1 MTRTRGV
8 AALLVVA
15 LAATLLVAHLRT
27 GASGPVDVE
36 ADLRTFAEAV
46 STGSET
52 LDHYGGQVR
61 AELRGCMLTWSTV
74 TRNDCASTGNIISDT
89 FSADLGEIEVSGG
102 TGTILMMS
110 AITWDRSPHSILL
123 RPLRA
128 LPLDAL
134 PSATAELR
142 DELGDTFFS
151 YGTYCRTPPSGER
164 NLRLFWVDSPGGE
177 EGRLLQEAVERMIET
192 CPLTGDRRIELT
204 ITPAD

>member
-15 LAATLLVAHLRT
+15 LAATILMTHLRT

-46 STGSET
+46 STGSEV
-52 LDHYGGQVR
+52 LDRYGGQVS
-61 AELRGCMLTWSTV
+61 AELRECILTWSTV
-74 TRNDCASTGNIISDT
+74 TRNDCASTGNLISKT
-89 FSADLGEIEVSGG
+89 FSADLSEIEVSGG

-110 AITWDRSPHSILL
+110 AITLEHSPHSILL

-142 DELGDTFFS
+142 HDLGDTFFS
-151 YGTYCRTPPSGER
+151 YGTFCRTPPSGER
-164 NLRLFWVDSPGGE
+164 NQRLFWVDSPGGE

-192 CPLTGDRRIELT
+192 CPVKGDLRFELT
-204 ITPAD
+204 IRPAD

>member
-1 MTRTRGV
+1 MTRTLGV

-15 LAATLLVAHLRT
+15 LAATLLVAHLRA

-52 LDHYGGQVR
+52 
-61 AELRGCMLTWSTV
+61 LRGCMLTWSTV

-89 FSADLGEIEVSGG
+89 FSADLSEIEVSGG
-102 TGTILMMS
+102 TGTILTMS

-192 CPLTGDRRIELT
+192 CPVKGDLRFELT
-204 ITPAD
+204 IRPAD